1 MSEVGMALGDT
12 DLQRIGDYVKG
23 NIYGWLVEVAPQ
35 VVAGP
40 QILER
45 LERIEQELVAQRQ
58 ELKAQR
64 ELMETR
70 FAAVDVRFEDMNKR
84 FEDINKRFEDMNSR
98 FEDINKRFGDMNS
111 RFNGMQWL
119 IGVGFGL
126 IATMVTIFEFI
137 T

>member
-1 MSEVGMALGDT
+1 MALDDT
-12 DLQRIGDYVKG
+12 DLRRIGDYVKG
-23 NIYGWLVEVAPQ
+23 NFYGWLVEVAPQ
-35 VVAGP
+35 VVSGP

-45 LERIEQELVAQRQ
+45 MERLEQELVAQRH

-70 FAAVDVRFEDMNKR
+70 FEAVDVRFEDVNRRFEDVNKR
-84 FEDINKRFEDMNSR
+84 FEDVNKRFE
-98 FEDINKRFGDMNS
+98 DMNS

-119 IGVGFGL
+119 IGVGFGM
-126 IATMVTIFEFI
+126 IATLVTIFEFI

>member
-64 ELMETR
+64 EAHGDTLRRGRRPIRGHEQ
-70 FAAVDVRFEDMNKR
+70 AV
-84 FEDINKRFEDMNSR
+84 
-98 FEDINKRFGDMNS
+98 
-111 RFNGMQWL
+111 
-119 IGVGFGL
+119 
-126 IATMVTIFEFI
+126 
-137 T
+137 